1 MKPVEFNNVLVLAPH
16 TDDGELGCGG
26 LIARLVE
33 EEARV
38 QSVAFSTAAQ
48 SVPEGWPPDV
58 LKTEVREATRRLG
71 LAASDLH
78 IYDYEVRKLNYVRQE
93 ILEELIRLRA
103 TDTFDLVLAPAL
115 QDVHQDHRTVAEEAV
130 RAFKGTTIWG
140 YELIWNNL
148 SFNTQA
154 FVELGARHVKAKAEA
169 LAAYESQRHRPYMDK
184 EFTQAQARVRGV
196 QIGVDWAECFEVVR
210 LVCGPPVEKK

>member
-26 LIARLVE
+26 MMARLGE
-33 EEARV
+33 EGARV
-38 QSVAFSTAAQ
+38 QYAAFSTAEQ
-48 SVPEGWPPDV
+48 SVPEGLPPNI

-71 LAASDLH
+71 IAEADLH
-78 IYDYEVRKLNYVRQE
+78 IYEHEVRKLNYARQE
-93 ILEELIRLRA
+93 ILEELVRLREA
-103 TDTFDLVLAPAL
+103 NDFDLVLAPAL
-115 QDVHQDHRTVAEEAV
+115 QDLHQDHHTVAEEAV

-154 FVELGARHVKAKAEA
+154 FVELGERHVEAKVEA
-169 LAAYESQRHRPYMDK
+169 LAAYASQRHRAYMDG
-184 EFTQAQARVRGV
+184 EFIWSQARVRGV
-196 QIGVDWAECFEVVR
+196 QIGVSWAECFEVVR
-210 LVCGPPVEKK
+210 LVCGPPQARG